1 MNNVQPFRPAGYV
14 EDNPL
19 GLPKD
24 YVKKILPHL
33 DAHIASLFV
42 LFHQYQKHHWL
53 VEGPQ
58 FMDLHKFLQGN
69 YEQVH
74 KQIDMLAERMTA
86 LGGIPT
92 CNPVEQAKIAY
103 FDHEPEGTYRIR
115 HMLER
120 DLEAEGILARKLRET
135 IRVAAEQDPGTE
147 QLLKS
152 ILHDLED
159 RAHHLHHFLGEDSLE
174 LGLNIEA
181 AAATTNSSLPT
192 SPNGSTATKTGE
204 KVAN

>member
-103 FDHEPEGTYRIR
+103 FEHEPEGTYRIR

-120 DLEAEGILARKLRET
+120 DLEAEGILARKLREDDPRGRRARPRHRA
-135 IRVAAEQDPGTE
+135 IAQEHPARFGRPGTP
-147 QLLKS
+147 L
-152 ILHDLED
+152 
-159 RAHHLHHFLGEDSLE
+159 A
-174 LGLNIEA
+174 
-181 AAATTNSSLPT
+181 SLPR
-192 SPNGSTATKTGE
+192 
-204 KVAN
+204 

>member
-1 MNNVQPFRPAGYV
+1 MAHAQPFRPAGSV
-14 EDNPL
+14 EDNPI

-33 DAHIASLFV
+33 DAQIASLFV

-92 CNPVEQAKIAY
+92 CHPVEQAKIAY
-103 FDHEPEGTYRIR
+103 FEHEPEGTFRVR
-115 HMLER
+115 HMLEH
-120 DLEAEGILARKLRET
+120 DLEAEGILARKLREA

-174 LGLNIEA
+174 LGLNIQD
-181 AAATTNSSLPT
+181 ATQT
-192 SPNGSTATKTGE
+192 STHPAGANGSTATKTGE